1 MNTCGSKSATN
12 SRAKHERY
20 RKCMILRRAI
30 IVTGTPG
37 TGKTALAKR
46 LAKALGAQYLAIA
59 EIAAKHKLFKGFD
72 RERKSRIVDIPKIR
86 SKVKSLLSKAEL
98 TVIDTHVP
106 EGIVPE
112 KMTKRVFV
120 LRCHPRILVT
130 RLRARGWRARKI
142 KENVLAELLDTC
154 LIASI
159 KHYGRRRVVQLD
171 TSQTTLR
178 HSVATAKRLATH
190 RPPSSKLT
198 VDWITALQR
207 EGQLDRYLA

>member
-1 MNTCGSKSATN
+1 
-12 SRAKHERY
+12 
-20 RKCMILRRAI
+20 MILRRAI

-46 LAKALGAQYLAIA
+46 LAQALGAQYLSIA
-59 EIAAKHKLFKGFD
+59 EITVKHKLFKGFD
-72 RERKSRIVDIPKIR
+72 RERKSRIVDIAKIS

-106 EGIVPE
+106 DGIVPE

-130 RLRARGWRARKI
+130 RLRARGWRSNKI
-142 KENVLAELLDTC
+142 KENVLTELLDSC

-159 KHYGRRRVVQLD
+159 EHYGRRRVVQLD
-171 TSQTTLR
+171 TSHTTLR

-190 RPPSSKLT
+190 HLPSPKLT